1 MLSRLSIAQKL
12 SAGFGVV
19 ILIICVLIGVA
30 RNGFSDIEETTRWNV
45 HTYQVLD
52 GANALLIG
60 LTNIETGMR
69 GYALSGQDD
78 FLDPLK
84 AGKAGFDKK
93 WDELKDL
100 TSDNP
105 VQQGRLNDIKTTYQ
119 RWMSEDIE
127 ATLALRQT
135 VVAGKATM
143 DDVVKRITARQDKAK
158 MDGMRKI
165 IGEFESAEFKLL
177 DVRTQQLKAAASF
190 AIWSLIIG
198 GIVATVV
205 ALAVAFGLS
214 TSIRQR
220 LNAAVEVARNIASG
234 RLDTKIDTG
243 GGDEIGS
250 LMNAFSE
257 MQARLRDMITEIKGG
272 ARQLL
277 QSAKE
282 ISRTSDSLSAS
293 AQDQSQS
300 ASNMAATVEELTVS
314 IGHVATSANEAH
326 TISSDS
332 GKHSVEGGA
341 VIQNTL
347 QSMGRIAETV
357 QSSAGQIG
365 ELGRHIEQITSIVN
379 VISEIAEQTN
389 LLALNAAIEAAR
401 AGDQGRGF
409 AVVADEV
416 RLLAQRTGKSTSEI
430 GDMIGK
436 IQASA
441 QDAVNQMDV
450 GVKQVK
456 QGLELANAA
465 SAAIEQMRSGS
476 ARIRGVV
483 DQISMALNEQTAAS
497 QDVARSVE
505 RIAQMARTSSEGIG
519 GAASNAANIENLA
532 HALDKQ
538 VAQFTL

>member
-12 SAGFGVV
+12 SAGFGII

-30 RNGFSDIEETTRWNV
+30 RNGFSEMEDSTGWNV
-45 HTYQVLD
+45 HTYKVLD
-52 GANALLIG
+52 GAGALLIS

-69 GYALSGQDD
+69 GFALSGQDD
-78 FLDPLK
+78 FLGPFN
-84 AGKAGFDKK
+84 AGKAGFDKV
-93 WDELKDL
+93 WSELKRL

-105 VQQGRLNDIKTTYQ
+105 SQQGRLDEIKATYQ
-119 RWMSEDIE
+119 RWMAEDIE
-127 ATLALRQT
+127 ATLALRRT
-135 VVAGKATM
+135 VVAGQATM
-143 DDVVKRITARQDKAK
+143 DDVVKRIIARQDKAK
-158 MDGMRKI
+158 MDGMRKLI
-165 IGEFESAEFKLL
+165 SEFQGAESKLL
-177 DVRTQQLKAAASF
+177 DVRTEELKAAASF
-190 AIWSLIIG
+190 ANWSLIIG
-198 GIVATVV
+198 GIVATLV
-205 ALAVAFGLS
+205 ALAVALS
-214 TSIRQR
+214 LSSSIRHR
-220 LNAAVEVARNIASG
+220 LKAAIEVAKSIASG
-234 RLDTKIDTG
+234 RLDTKIDTT

-250 LMNAFSE
+250 LMSAFGD
-257 MQARLRDMITEIKGG
+257 MQARLRDMITQIKGG
-272 ARQLL
+272 AQQLL

-300 ASNMAATVEELTVS
+300 ASSMAATVEELTVS

-357 QSSAGQIG
+357 QSSAGQIS

-436 IQASA
+436 IQVSA
-441 QDAVNQMDV
+441 QDAVIQMDV
-450 GVKQVK
+450 GVKQVN

-465 SAAIEQMRSGS
+465 SAAIEQIRSGS
-476 ARIRGVV
+476 TRIVGVV

-505 RIAQMARTSSEGIG
+505 RIAQMAQTNSEGIS
-519 GAASNAANIENLA
+519 GAARNAANIEDLA

-538 VAQFTL
+538 VAQFRL